1 MNSMNIETI
10 VRISLY
16 HYCVAVFSRKWSIW
30 VFINVF
36 VDIPLRVI
44 LTKVDTLDLCIP
56 GDLSGIYKSK
66 QMADKVRLGKNKFE
80 LQESQILP
88 IASYVQ
94 ETRQNITKD
103 VLALQAVENILNEA
117 LGYVK
122 NQVPGLI

>member
-1 MNSMNIETI
+1 
-10 VRISLY
+10 
-16 HYCVAVFSRKWSIW
+16 
-30 VFINVF
+30 
-36 VDIPLRVI
+36 
-44 LTKVDTLDLCIP
+44 
-56 GDLSGIYKSK
+56 
-66 QMADKVRLGKNKFE
+66 MADKIRLAKDKFE
-80 LQESQILP
+80 LQESKILP

>member
-1 MNSMNIETI
+1 M
-10 VRISLY
+10 
-16 HYCVAVFSRKWSIW
+16 
-30 VFINVF
+30 
-36 VDIPLRVI
+36 I
-44 LTKVDTLDLCIP
+44 LTKVDTLDLCIQ

-66 QMADKVRLGKNKFE
+66 QMADKVRLAKDKFE
-80 LQESQILP
+80 LQESPILP

>member
-1 MNSMNIETI
+1 M
-10 VRISLY
+10 
-16 HYCVAVFSRKWSIW
+16 
-30 VFINVF
+30 
-36 VDIPLRVI
+36 I

-56 GDLSGIYKSK
+56 GDLSGIYK
-66 QMADKVRLGKNKFE
+66 QMADKVRLSKNKFE
-80 LQESQILP
+80 LQERQILP

>member
-1 MNSMNIETI
+1 M
-10 VRISLY
+10 
-16 HYCVAVFSRKWSIW
+16 
-30 VFINVF
+30 
-36 VDIPLRVI
+36 I
-44 LTKVDTLDLCIP
+44 LTKVDTPDLCIP

-66 QMADKVRLGKNKFE
+66 HMADKVRLAKNKFE